1 MADTYVYL
9 IRNES
14 NACLFVRNLETVETN
29 QHDVYLGPGAEA
41 RYYDDNR
48 PGIPM
53 AKSAS
58 EFERHRLVIKK
69 ESVSYSIYELDG
81 RVRFTTGGW
90 SKDGSLLPGY
100 SGPGAMALVIDR
112 EGNLKGEFHSYVGN
126 RPLGSVNWAPLS
138 IALYGVDARN
148 NVIEKSWTAVK
159 GWGPWSSIGAP
170 DAVTLKGPVTAATWS
185 PTIYGVAALGTNGR
199 VYESRWVSLV
209 RTDWM
214 DLGCPKDIPLV
225 SLAGVSWMPTKYGLY
240 AVGVDG
246 RMYQMWFN
254 VDKFQGWDDLGRP
267 EKATLVGPITAVCM
281 RTGTYAMYALGSDG
295 NVYQK
300 YWSAG
305 HWSAWESI
313 GRPAVNL
320 VSLASV
326 CWDYSGIGRY
336 AIYAVGS
343 DGAVYEKYW
352 FGWWRNWCRSAPP
365 SGGFAGPVTAV
376 CWAPEAYAVYAS
388 GKDGRLYEM
397 AWPTHWGRWVEIPG
411 N

>member
-14 NACLFVRNLETVETN
+14 NACIFVRNLETVETN

-69 ESVSYSIYELDG
+69 ESVSYNIYELDG

-100 SGPGAMALVIDR
+100 SGPGAIALIIDR

-170 DAVTLKGPVTAATWS
+170 DAVTLSHRG
-185 PTIYGVAALGTNGR
+185 
-199 VYESRWVSLV
+199 
-209 RTDWM
+209 
-214 DLGCPKDIPLV
+214 DLEPHHLWC
-225 SLAGVSWMPTKYGLY
+225 
-240 AVGVDG
+240 
-246 RMYQMWFN
+246 
-254 VDKFQGWDDLGRP
+254 GRP
-267 EKATLVGPITAVCM
+267 GDERQGLREPLGLSDADGLDGPGLSQGHPPGFSGRRFLDAHQIRPLCCGCRRADV
-281 RTGTYAMYALGSDG
+281 S
-295 NVYQK
+295 NV
-300 YWSAG
+300 
-305 HWSAWESI
+305 
-313 GRPAVNL
+313 V
-320 VSLASV
+320 
-326 CWDYSGIGRY
+326 
-336 AIYAVGS
+336 
-343 DGAVYEKYW
+343 
-352 FGWWRNWCRSAPP
+352 
-365 SGGFAGPVTAV
+365 
-376 CWAPEAYAVYAS
+376 
-388 GKDGRLYEM
+388 
-397 AWPTHWGRWVEIPG
+397 
-411 N
+411 